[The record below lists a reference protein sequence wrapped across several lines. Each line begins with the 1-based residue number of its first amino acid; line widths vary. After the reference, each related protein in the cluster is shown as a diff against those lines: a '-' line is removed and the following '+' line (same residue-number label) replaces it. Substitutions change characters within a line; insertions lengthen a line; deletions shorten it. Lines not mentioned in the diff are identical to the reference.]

1 MTLADIDKAL
11 AQWEERLTSAAH
23 NLFDL
28 QNDITYQCI
37 TGTGGAPKTPLSG
50 VTASKVY
57 PALENISTLFQC
69 FDLLRCTIDRAVQI
83 RRDLP
88 SMFGGDQ
95 KEREI
100 GQVLMSRSVR
110 IPTNQI
116 PIAKRTLL
124 SGADDQGCI
133 SPDEL
138 LSTMVRAFE
147 VARDSVAAVDAAWR
161 ALGGTVGDA
170 TRQIAALRA
179 ETELFDEA
187 EIRELEGIDHALG
200 LRRAQVQSDPLGT
213 SLDLET
219 AVLPALQRLKNTADD
234 RAESRRQTADGLV
247 AGRASVQNMRRLH
260 REASD
265 AWEEAQQKVSGTEL
279 PPPGTPA
286 RIESLDE
293 WLHRLQEKFD
303 GGMLRPVAI
312 GLQNWNSA
320 ARECVSDLQ
329 RIHTGNSGPLE
340 LRKELR
346 GRLNALKAKAQ
357 AYGVE
362 EDASLR
368 ELAGEAE
375 ALLYNRPTP
384 IDRAEQMVTRY
395 QSLLNERT
403 VAGPRG

>member
-11 AQWEERLTSAAH
+11 AQWEDRLTSAAH

-28 QNDITYQCI
+28 QNDPTYQCI
-37 TGTGGAPKTPLSG
+37 TGTGGAPKTPLTG

-69 FDLLRCTIDRAVQI
+69 FDLLRCTIDRAVEI

-88 SMFGGDQ
+88 SMFGTDQ

-100 GQVLMSRSVR
+100 QQLLTGKSVR

-116 PIAKRTLL
+116 PMARRTLL

-133 SPDEL
+133 SPGEL
-138 LSTMVRAFE
+138 LTTMIKAFE
-147 VARDSVAAVDAAWR
+147 TARDGVMAVDAAWN
-161 ALGGTVGDA
+161 ALGTSVGDA

-179 ETELFDEA
+179 EPELFADA
-187 EIRELEGIDHALG
+187 EMRELDGIDHALG

-219 AVLPALQRLKNTADD
+219 AILPALQRLKNTADD

-247 AGRASVQNMRRLH
+247 AGRAAVQEMRRLH
-260 REASD
+260 REAAD
-265 AWEEAQQKVSGTEL
+265 AWEEAREKITGAALSA
-279 PPPGTPA
+279 PGSPA
-286 RIESLDE
+286 RIEALDE

-303 GGMLRPVAI
+303 GGMSRPVAI
-312 GLQNWNSA
+312 GLQNWNTAS
-320 ARECVSDLQ
+320 RDCVSELQ
-329 RIHTGNSGPLE
+329 KIHAASNSPLE

-346 GRLNALKAKAQ
+346 GRLTALKAKAL
-357 AYGVE
+357 AFGVE
-362 EDASLR
+362 EEADLR
-368 ELAGEAE
+368 AVANEAE

-384 IDRAEQMVTRY
+384 IDRAEELVGRY
-395 QSLLNERT
+395 QSLLGGKK
-403 VAGPRG
+403 VK